1 VNPGPPEALAGT
13 EVVEG
18 DWRVSEIADIHQ
30 LAAEE
35 RPGMSLRLS
44 IEDLVA
50 SGVAVTGYGE
60 DLALRHVTADGR
72 IDAAHSGWQ
81 GQSAVALAA
90 KADMWRQD
98 SRVLMDRLSAHAE
111 VLHDS
116 ANRFWGN
123 EQRSIA
129 ALDSLY

>member
-1 VNPGPPEALAGT
+1 
-13 EVVEG
+13 
-18 DWRVSEIADIHQ
+18 
-30 LAAEE
+30 
-35 RPGMSLRLS
+35 MSLRLG

-72 IDAAHSGWQ
+72 IHAAHPGWQ
-81 GQSAVALAA
+81 GQSAAALAA

-116 ANRFWGN
+116 ANRFWDD
-123 EQRSIA
+123 EQRSVA